1 MLAAEARVR
10 TDRPDRYLAQL
21 CRHAQQVHRLRH
33 RPPSPDGRG
42 AQPPPKVE
50 HAQSSGS
57 RGTVDFGWGRCIMQ
71 ASGNVLTLRAEA
83 DDEGNLQ
90 LIQDIITRDI
100 ERFGRRDHLKVSWQ
114 RL

>member
-1 MLAAEARVR
+1 
-10 TDRPDRYLAQL
+10 
-21 CRHAQQVHRLRH
+21 
-33 RPPSPDGRG
+33 
-42 AQPPPKVE
+42 
-50 HAQSSGS
+50 
-57 RGTVDFGWGRCIMQ
+57 MQ
-71 ASGNVLTLRAEA
+71 AGGNVLTLRAEA